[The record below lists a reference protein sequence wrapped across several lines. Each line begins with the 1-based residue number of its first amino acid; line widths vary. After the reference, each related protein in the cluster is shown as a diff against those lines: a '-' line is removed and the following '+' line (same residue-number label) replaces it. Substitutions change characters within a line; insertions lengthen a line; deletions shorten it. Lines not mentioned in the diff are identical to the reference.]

1 MGKSLPES
9 KATRPKKVGDVCEWT
24 QPSQS
29 SDWTQSNGSVVYL
42 ILSISNDCCK
52 LFLLSNTTSIN
63 SDVFNRF
70 PYGLQTVLVAEA
82 KVIAC
87 L

>member
-24 QPSQS
+24 QAHPLAESY
-29 SDWTQSNGSVVYL
+29 GSLVYL
-42 ILSISNDCCK
+42 ILSISNDCCQ
-52 LFLLSNTTSIN
+52 LVLLSNTTSIN
-63 SDVFNRF
+63 SAIFNKD
-70 PYGLQTVLVAEA
+70 PYGLQAIIISEA